1 MGLFKRKVF
10 IANWLGLRPAG
21 WAKLARQELGN
32 SCAPWAAGRESQRMQ
47 LGRYRALLIAMSLL
61 AATSALAQVVFDVN
75 DTGDDIDANVLDG
88 KCETP
93 LPAKTCTLRAAVMQA
108 NRIPN
113 AGATINVPA
122 GTYKLTIPASISD
135 GEENGD
141 LDLIIPV
148 GYAPGPTTITGAGS
162 GVTIV
167 DGQGQTRILHV
178 GAGRAAF
185 ISGIALINGSA
196 SDAGGGIYND
206 GMLHLTHSLLM
217 HNAANYDGGGIYS
230 PSSGG
235 TVDIDFSVFSL
246 NSAEQGGAIYAGA
259 GTTSLAH
266 STLDSNS
273 ASQGGGIYSLAT
285 VKVDRSTLSRNTA
298 DYGGALKS
306 NGSLVVTN
314 STISQNHGNVAGGGI
329 YSVGPTS
336 VYNSTIAYN
345 QTYSDTADEEV
356 GGAGV
361 NVVAVSTFDAHNS
374 ILAGNFLVIDGSYN
388 DCSGYVGF
396 YGKSGF
402 EGGTRCFTRF
412 GSPGF
417 AIPVDSTNELG
428 VLTNNGGPTETIA
441 LMPSSGM
448 IGAGIASECAD
459 PGGHINTD
467 QRGKPRPPAGRPCDI
482 GAFEYNEVF
491 AAGFET
497 PPAP

>member
-230 PSSGG
+230 
-235 TVDIDFSVFSL
+235 
-246 NSAEQGGAIYAGA
+246 
-259 GTTSLAH
+259 
-266 STLDSNS
+266 
-273 ASQGGGIYSLAT
+273 LAT